1 MAMGLDG
8 RVAVVTGAGQSIG
21 REIAL
26 ALARDGAD
34 VGVLDV
40 KAEAAEATA
49 ADCRALG
56 RRAVAVPCDVS
67 RPEDV
72 SSAAERIAAELGPA
86 LILVNN
92 AGVTRDQLLLRMDE
106 RDWDLVL
113 NVNLKGT
120 YNATKAFVRGMT
132 KSRWGRIVNIASVI
146 GVIGNAGQANYA
158 ASKAGIIGFTKSVAK
173 EFSSRQITV
182 NAVAP
187 GFIDT
192 PMTQVLS
199 EKVRGELLER
209 IPLGRLGTASDVAGV
224 VRFLCSEEASYVTGQ
239 VLHCDG
245 GMVM

>member
-1 MAMGLDG
+1 
-8 RVAVVTGAGQSIG
+8 
-21 REIAL
+21 
-26 ALARDGAD
+26 
-34 VGVLDV
+34 
-40 KAEAAEATA
+40 
-49 ADCRALG
+49 
-56 RRAVAVPCDVS
+56 
-67 RPEDV
+67 
-72 SSAAERIAAELGPA
+72 
-86 LILVNN
+86 
-92 AGVTRDQLLLRMDE
+92 
-106 RDWDLVL
+106 VL